1 MTDDG
6 HPEDGYVVGPGR
18 PPLHSRF
25 KAGQSGN
32 PRGRPKGSLNL
43 ATIVKNEGNKKIK
56 VKEGGR
62 ERIVSKIAATAAQ
75 QWQKA
80 MQGNVASAKL
90 VFEQAVKADDAQ
102 SGEHTQLLIP
112 ELDAN
117 AMRRIAQRVLRNT
130 EEAASDEPISD
141 DQ

>member
-6 HPEDGYVVGPGR
+6 LPEDDYVVGPGR

-32 PRGRPKGSLNL
+32 PKGRPKGSLNL

-62 ERIVSKIAATAAQ
+62 ERTTTAIELAVAQHWRKAAQ
-75 QWQKA
+75 
-80 MQGNVASAKL
+80 GNPQSAKL
-90 VFEQAVKADDAQ
+90 MFEQSAKAEDVQ
-102 SGEHTQLLIP
+102 SGAHPQLLIP
-112 ELDAN
+112 KLDAN
-117 AMRRIAQRVLRNT
+117 AMRRIAERVLRNT

-141 DQ
+141 D

>member
-6 HPEDGYVVGPGR
+6 LPEDDYVVGPGR

-32 PRGRPKGSLNL
+32 PKGRPKGSLNL
-43 ATIVKNEGNKKIK
+43 ATIVKKEGNKKIK

-62 ERIVSKIAATAAQ
+62 ERIVTKMEAATAQ

-90 VFEQAVKADDAQ
+90 MFEQSAKADDAQ
-102 SGEHTQLLIP
+102 SGAHTQLLIP
-112 ELDAN
+112 KLDAN
-117 AMRRIAQRVLRNT
+117 AMRRIAERVLRNT

-141 DQ
+141 D

>member
-1 MTDDG
+1 M
-6 HPEDGYVVGPGR
+6 
-18 PPLHSRF
+18 
-25 KAGQSGN
+25 
-32 PRGRPKGSLNL
+32 NL

-62 ERIVSKIAATAAQ
+62 ERIVSKMEAAAAQ

-90 VFEQAVKADDAQ
+90 MFEQAVKADDAQ
-102 SGEHTQLLIP
+102 SGAHTQLVIP
-112 ELDAN
+112 RLDAN
-117 AMRRIAQRVLRNT
+117 AMRRIARRVLRNT
-130 EEAASDEPISD
+130 EEAPSDESISD

>member
-6 HPEDGYVVGPGR
+6 HPEDGYVVGPGH

-62 ERIVSKIAATAAQ
+62 ERIVTKVAATAAQ

-80 MQGNVASAKL
+80 MQGNVSSAKL
-90 VFEQAVKADDAQ
+90 MFEQSAKADEAHSDV
-102 SGEHTQLLIP
+102 HTQLVIP
-112 ELDAN
+112 RLDAN
-117 AMRRIAQRVLRNT
+117 AMRRIAERVLRNT
-130 EEAASDEPISD
+130 EEAPRDEPISD

>member
-6 HPEDGYVVGPGR
+6 LPEDGYVVGPGR

-62 ERIVSKIAATAAQ
+62 ERIVSKIKVTAAQ
-75 QWQKA
+75 QWRKA

-90 VFEQAVKADDAQ
+90 VFEQTAKAEAGMKGRHDGGAP
-102 SGEHTQLLIP
+102 LR
-112 ELDAN
+112 LD
-117 AMRRIAQRVLRNT
+117 V
-130 EEAASDEPISD
+130 
-141 DQ
+141 